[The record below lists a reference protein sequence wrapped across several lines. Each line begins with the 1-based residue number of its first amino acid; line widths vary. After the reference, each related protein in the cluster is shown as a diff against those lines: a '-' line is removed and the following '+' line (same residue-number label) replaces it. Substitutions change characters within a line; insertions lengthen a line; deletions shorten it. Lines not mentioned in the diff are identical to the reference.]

1 MVAAGDEMKD
11 PIDVPPIDDP
21 EAKLERAFVDE
32 FLRQQGRT
40 REQLQSL
47 PEPERAAILRAA
59 RAYAAERLAEVGA
72 RAHYVNELHR
82 EH

>member
-1 MVAAGDEMKD
+1 MKD
-11 PIDVPPIDDP
+11 PIDVPPMDDP
-21 EAKLERAFVDE
+21 EAKLERALVDE

-40 REQLQSL
+40 RAEL
-47 PEPERAAILRAA
+47 PGLSEDLRAALLREA
-59 RAYAAERLAEVGA
+59 RAYAVERLTEIGA